1 MSRTLGSLQRVLM
14 TSTLVLVTG
23 AAAGAQTPRR
33 SLAEHPRVAQALNL
47 ARVWLDGQRAYEQI
61 PGVSFAVVHDQ
72 QLVSSGGFGY
82 ADLSRRTPATAS
94 TIYSICSISKLF
106 TSIAT
111 MQLRDAGKLRLDDPV
126 AKHLS
131 WFTIKRTFPDAPEIT
146 IEGLLTHASGLPR
159 EADYPYWSGPDFT
172 FPTHDQIVAKL
183 SSQETL
189 YPAERYFQYSNLGL
203 TLAGEIVSAASGQP
217 YDTYVRTRIL
227 DPLRMQSTR
236 TDMPESER
244 NGRLATG
251 YGSLTREGS
260 RRTAPFYQARGIAPA
275 AGFSSTAEDLAT
287 FASWQF
293 RLLSGGDGNGVLKA
307 STLRQMHRVHFIDP
321 DWQTSYGLGFAV
333 RRVDDKTFVGHGGS
347 CPGYRTD
354 LVMQPQEKIATVV
367 MANAQGVNTG
377 QLAQKLYEIMS
388 PSLRAA
394 AKDSAPGKQPDA
406 TLARYAGVYESGFSG
421 ESNIIPWEDGLAML
435 NLPTSEPMRGLTK
448 LKKVGEHTFR
458 RVRRDEELG
467 EQIVFTMGPDGTPT
481 AMLWSSNV
489 YRRVGQAGVVAEAKA
504 KSADVASV
512 DGIVGALYDVIS
524 GPAGQRRDWNR
535 FRSLFA
541 PGARLIPTGVRP
553 DGSRAMRVMTPED
566 YAATSGPGLE
576 RGGFFEREIARR
588 TERFGNVLHVFSTYE
603 SRRTPADTAPF
614 ARGINSI
621 QLVNDGARWWVMTVL
636 WDSERK
642 DNPIPPTYLR
652 TVGAGQ

>member
-1 MSRTLGSLQRVLM
+1 MSRRLLRLSQCAAVCA
-14 TSTLVLVTG
+14 LVI
-23 AAAGAQTPRR
+23 AASASGAQAPRR
-33 SLAEHPRVAQALNL
+33 ALADNPRVAQALNL
-47 ARVWLDGQRAYEQI
+47 AQIWLDGQRAYEQI
-61 PGVSFAVVHDQ
+61 PGISAAVVHDQ
-72 QLVSSGGFGY
+72 QVVWAGGFGY
-82 ADLSRRTPATAS
+82 ADVARRAPATAS

-111 MQLRDAGKLRLDDPV
+111 LQLRDAGKLRLDDPV
-126 AKHLS
+126 AKHLP
-131 WFTIKRTFPDAPEIT
+131 WFTIKRTFPDAGEIT

-217 YDTYVRTRIL
+217 YDSYVRTRIL
-227 DPLRMQSTR
+227 EPLRLQSTR
-236 TDMPESER
+236 TDMPEAER
-244 NGRLATG
+244 NGRLAVG

-260 RRTAPFYQARGIAPA
+260 RRPAPFYLARGIAPA
-275 AGFSSTAEDLAT
+275 AGFSSTAEDLAR

-293 RLLSGGDGNGVLKA
+293 RLLGGGDGAGVLKA

-333 RRVDDKTFVGHGGS
+333 RRVEDKTFVGHGGS
-347 CPGYRTD
+347 CPGYRTE
-354 LVMQPQEKIATVV
+354 LLMQPQEKIATVV

-377 QLAQKLYEIMS
+377 QLAQKLYEIVA

-394 AKDSAPGKQPDA
+394 AKDSAPAKQPDA
-406 TLARYAGVYESGFSG
+406 TLARYAGRYESGFSG
-421 ESNIIPWEDGLAML
+421 ESDVIPWEDGLAML
-435 NLPTSEPMRGLTK
+435 SLPTSEPMRGLTK

-458 RVRRDEELG
+458 RVRRDDELG
-467 EQIVFTMGPDGTPT
+467 EQIVFKMGPDGTPT
-481 AMLWSSNV
+481 AILWNSNN
-489 YRRVGQAGVVAEAKA
+489 YQRVGAVGVVAETKA
-504 KSADVASV
+504 KSADVESV
-512 DGIVGALYDVIS
+512 DGIIGALYDVIS
-524 GPAGQRRDWNR
+524 GPAGQRRDWSR
-535 FRSLFA
+535 FRGLFA

-553 DGSRAMRVMTPED
+553 DGSRAVRVMTPED
-566 YAATSGPGLE
+566 YAATSGPALE
-576 RGGFFEREIARR
+576 RSGFFEREIARR

-603 SRRTPADTAPF
+603 SRRAVTDSTPF

-621 QLVNDGARWWVMTVL
+621 QLVNDGSRYWVMTIL

-642 DNPIPPTYLR
+642 DNPIPATYLR
-652 TVGAGQ
+652 AVSSGQ